1 MAQQIYT
8 GSIDKYTNW
17 GGDASTGNLPVAGGS
32 VQNFIKD
39 TLQDKIGYIY
49 EDRNNNLCL
58 GFADEGDYNLYASDP
73 MRYSDLLI
81 QSWYC
86 YFPPI
91 QPTLEYP
98 MYYGSTQGNITI
110 RDASVLVPSSLT
122 STSSMS
128 ITCNTNNAYVYIALY
143 DEYNIS
149 SIVTANSES
158 ILSEFIN
165 MGVFMLDNKIY
176 KLYEFHLSSG
186 LPLDV
191 NINIQITNV

>member
-1 MAQQIYT
+1 MTQQIYT
-8 GSIDKYTNW
+8 GSIDKHTNW

-58 GFADEGDYNLYASDP
+58 GFADNEDYSLYISDP
-73 MRYSDLLI
+73 VRYSHLLI

-98 MYYGSTQGNITI
+98 MYYGSIQGNIAI
-110 RDASVLVPSSLT
+110 RDASVLVPSYLTPTSLM
-122 STSSMS
+122 ST
-128 ITCNTNNAYVYIALY
+128 TCESNNAYVYIALY

-149 SIVTANSES
+149 SIVTANSEN
-158 ILSEFIN
+158 ILSEFN
-165 MGVFMLDNKIY
+165 NTGVFVLDNKIY